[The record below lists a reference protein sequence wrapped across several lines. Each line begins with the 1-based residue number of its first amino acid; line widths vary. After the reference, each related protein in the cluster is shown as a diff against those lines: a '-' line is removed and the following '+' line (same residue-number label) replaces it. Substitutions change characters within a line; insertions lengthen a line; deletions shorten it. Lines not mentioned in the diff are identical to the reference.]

1 MLKSTF
7 FLLAIILLVKSLL
20 HWKTTKSTLCFFSC
34 WIVDPVDAPGY
45 YKVIKTP
52 MDFGT
57 IRVKLEVSPSN
68 SGITSYV
75 PSTLTLRMMYFL
87 ANTND
92 WQEIH
97 EDSF

>member
-1 MLKSTF
+1 MN
-7 FLLAIILLVKSLL
+7 ILLS
-20 HWKTTKSTLCFFSC
+20 WKTTKFNLCFFSC
-34 WIVDPVDAPGY
+34 RIVDPVDAPGY

-57 IRVKLEVSPSN
+57 IRVKLEVSPPT
-68 SGITSYV
+68 SGIIFYV
-75 PSTLTLRMMYFL
+75 PSTLTLTMMYLL